1 MTAIPTFAVYA
12 AAAFA
17 EIAGCFAFWAWMR
30 LGASALW
37 LLPGLVS
44 LAAFA

>member
-1 MTAIPTFAVYA
+1 MKTLMLFCGAAV
-12 AAAFA
+12 A

-30 LGASALW
+30 QGASALW

-44 LAAFA
+44 LAV